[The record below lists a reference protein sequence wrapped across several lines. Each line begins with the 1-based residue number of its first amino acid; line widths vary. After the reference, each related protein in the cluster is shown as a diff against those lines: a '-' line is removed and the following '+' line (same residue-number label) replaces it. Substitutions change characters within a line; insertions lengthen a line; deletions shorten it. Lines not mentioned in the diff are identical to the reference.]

1 MPIHAATVAKSA
13 RLRRVLA
20 ALEAEGEITSF
31 DLTLAARTVAVG
43 TCVSE
48 LRANGYG
55 VACRQEVREG
65 RRVWL
70 YRLTGRPAPT
80 PDQNPIKKARNDG

>member
-13 RLRRVLA
+13 RLRRVLK

-31 DLTLAARTVAVG
+31 ELTLAARTVAVG

-48 LRANGYG
+48 LRANGFT
-55 VACRQEVREG
+55 VECRQECRDG
-65 RRVWL
+65 RRVWS
-70 YRLTGRPAPT
+70 TGSPAGP
-80 PDQNPIKKARNDG
+80 